1 MKITGVASTT
11 MATLDISQSER
22 RPQVV
27 DAAAPRDVV
36 GHGEGVDGSDGQRH
50 RGHGAVHEP
59 VATAYPATAA
69 SRPGRARFIPSNRAL
84 IPNRLDVR
92 ATARIFDVAF
102 EIHRQPESLIMRQQ
116 IIAQSQ
122 RLTAAD
128 ADRRIDLDW
137 VRIGAF
143 GLLILYH
150 VGMLYVSWGFHIKSE
165 HRITA
170 LEPLMLMLNPWRLAL
185 LFLVAGFA
193 TRFMLR
199 KYATG
204 ALLQSRTVRLL
215 VPLAFGMLVIV
226 PPQAY
231 LQIVE
236 SLGYPAGFLDF
247 YRNHYFAFGEQFCRP
262 GPCILLP
269 TWNHLWFVAYLWV
282 YTMALGGVLLVAPR
296 LLERVEQPLGKLL
309 SGSLLLVLPS
319 LVLGLYRLILQ
330 PMYPSTHALF
340 GDWYNHALFGTIF
353 LIGFLLARADGF
365 WVAVERQRWLA
376 LSIAAVIFLTIL
388 GVRWWRLSG
397 YPVPELLRIYAGLA
411 YGTFQWLCMVA
422 VLGFAKR
429 WLTAD
434 SAGAADTLPMRCSH
448 ITSCTRPRSS
458 SSPTR
463 STARVCRPGLK
474 QPSSLPARLQPAS

>member
-1 MKITGVASTT
+1 
-11 MATLDISQSER
+11 
-22 RPQVV
+22 
-27 DAAAPRDVV
+27 
-36 GHGEGVDGSDGQRH
+36 
-50 RGHGAVHEP
+50 
-59 VATAYPATAA
+59 
-69 SRPGRARFIPSNRAL
+69 
-84 IPNRLDVR
+84 
-92 ATARIFDVAF
+92 
-102 EIHRQPESLIMRQQ
+102 MRQQ

-296 LLERVEQPLGKLL
+296 LFDRVEQPLGRAL

-330 PMYPSTHALF
+330 PMFPSTHALF

-376 LSIAAVIFLTIL
+376 LSLAVAIFLTIL

-397 YPVPELLRIYAGLA
+397 HPVPELLRIYAAMA

-422 VLGFAKR
+422 VLGFTKR

-434 SAGAADTLPMRCSH
+434 SAARRYLTDAVFPCYIVH
-448 ITSCTRPRSS
+448 Q
-458 SSPTR
+458 
-463 STARVCRPGLK
+463 TAIIIIAHALHG
-474 QPSSLPARLQPAS
+474 SGLPAWLEATIVIAGTAAACVVTFEIVRRVAILRPLFGLQMSPLPRRVMMAT